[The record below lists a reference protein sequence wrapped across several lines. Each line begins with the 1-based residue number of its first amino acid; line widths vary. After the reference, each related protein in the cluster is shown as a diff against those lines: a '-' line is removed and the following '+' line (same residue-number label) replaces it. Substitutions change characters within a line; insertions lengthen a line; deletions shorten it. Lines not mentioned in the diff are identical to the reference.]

1 MYIQIL
7 HYVALYLCVGFLVAL
22 ITDQSI
28 RATKQVEPYNAREIG
43 VAITLWPIIL
53 AIFIYGVI
61 KGYFNNESN

>member
-7 HYVALYLCVGFLVAL
+7 HYVALYLCIGFFVAL

-28 RATKQVEPYNAREIG
+28 RATQQVQPYNTREIG

-53 AIFIYGVI
+53 AIFIYGII